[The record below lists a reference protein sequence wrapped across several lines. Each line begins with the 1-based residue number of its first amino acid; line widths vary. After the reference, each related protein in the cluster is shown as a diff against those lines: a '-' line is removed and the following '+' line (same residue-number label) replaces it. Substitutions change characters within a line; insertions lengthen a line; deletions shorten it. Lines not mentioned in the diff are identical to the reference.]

1 MSKRSNKVSQLRA
14 QYDDRG
20 RSSTVMVRP
29 TMALTAP
36 NQDQHNQE
44 NEQPNDMPALR
55 VAFSVQDRIKY
66 LVHNAQSPRDAR
78 RELPHYQVYTM
89 TPRLEL
95 GADRLHELES
105 LRKQLEDKTIQY
117 ETLKQEIRHQNEKD
131 DKIQTLEQKLTEVM
145 QELHNEKENR
155 KTISEKLDSDMKAI
169 VDERDQ
175 LRSTVER
182 LEAEN
187 KDLQNRDKMD
197 VCNENQPNYQ
207 EIAEMAERLRVLLK
221 TFEEGSQQLVG
232 ALEEVVDLA

>member
-1 MSKRSNKVSQLRA
+1 
-14 QYDDRG
+14 
-20 RSSTVMVRP
+20 
-29 TMALTAP
+29 
-36 NQDQHNQE
+36 
-44 NEQPNDMPALR
+44 
-55 VAFSVQDRIKY
+55 
-66 LVHNAQSPRDAR
+66 
-78 RELPHYQVYTM
+78 
-89 TPRLEL
+89 
-95 GADRLHELES
+95 
-105 LRKQLEDKTIQY
+105 
-117 ETLKQEIRHQNEKD
+117 
-131 DKIQTLEQKLTEVM
+131 M